1 VNYAD
6 STHVPTNLRNKI
18 EKAARSARTAMSCVK
33 RRVRAIASF
42 SGSSLSFLN
51 GLCFFVPFRF
61 SCFFER
67 FPGFISGSLPA
78 VAQPAIR
85 ARPLP
90 LEAVG
95 AM

>member
-1 VNYAD
+1 MG
-6 STHVPTNLRNKI
+6 
-18 EKAARSARTAMSCVK
+18 SASL
-33 RRVRAIASF
+33 F
-42 SGSSLSFLN
+42 LSGSLVFLKR
-51 GLCFFVPFRF
+51 L
-61 SCFFER
+61 
-67 FPGFISGSLPA
+67 PGFMSGSLPA

>member
-1 VNYAD
+1 
-6 STHVPTNLRNKI
+6 LR
-18 EKAARSARTAMSCVK
+18 RFLVLLLSFFMGSASL
-33 RRVRAIASF
+33 F
-42 SGSSLSFLN
+42 LSGSL
-51 GLCFFVPFRF
+51 V
-61 SCFFER
+61 FFER
-67 FPGFISGSLPA
+67 FPGFMSGSLPA